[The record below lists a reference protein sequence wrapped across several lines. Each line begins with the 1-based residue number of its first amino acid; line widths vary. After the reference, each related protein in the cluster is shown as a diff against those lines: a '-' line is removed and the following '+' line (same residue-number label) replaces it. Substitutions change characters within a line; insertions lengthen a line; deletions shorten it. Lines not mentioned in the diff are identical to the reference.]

1 MRAGAFSFKT
11 DGSFGFLPMAG
22 WYGENPCTLCSEFL
36 ALIHQDNSR
45 SGWHCVSS
53 RTLFNMLA
61 STRLC
66 LSMSP
71 LLHGAS
77 AAVVLTEITKD
88 SALSMNFALANSP
101 PLSVKNFSGAP

>member
-1 MRAGAFSFKT
+1 MYT
-11 DGSFGFLPMAG
+11 M
-22 WYGENPCTLCSEFL
+22 SEFL
-36 ALIHQDNSR
+36 ALIHQDTAK

-53 RTLFNMLA
+53 RTLFNMSA

-77 AAVVLTEITKD
+77 AAIVLTVIPKD
-88 SALSMNFALANSP
+88 SAISMNFALANSP